1 MRCKPWWI
9 LAIAPVVGCGEG
21 DAPGQPATPDAG
33 TRAPAP
39 LAEAEPNDDSA
50 RAQPVGVPAVLTGT
64 VGGKDADWFVV
75 TAPPGTEALRLE
87 VSGPGDLALELF
99 DADRNRTLRAAA
111 APAGAAETIE
121 PYRADAKLYVRISG
135 EGEPQSFRLAIEPRP
150 RAAGSELEPDDRRVD
165 AAPLAPGASMT
176 GSVSFEEDVD
186 FVRLEVP
193 PPATPEERRLVRLS
207 LTTPPELRATLQ
219 LLDAEEAPLGEWRAK
234 EAGAPI
240 AIRNVSLRP
249 DARLPL
255 YLAVRSSWIGKGR
268 RTAAPDR
275 AWKLQALLE
284 PAPADLEE
292 EPNDTPAQASVV
304 PPDALGRLGFL
315 APAGDEDHLALTLD
329 RAQVARLQ
337 LSGVDRVD
345 LELAL
350 VDPEKAD
357 APELVRVNEGGVREG
372 EVLPNLWLPAGRSV
386 LRIRGAAR
394 KLDGKWVRDLENAE
408 QTWAL
413 QLQLRDATDGDER
426 EPNELAAT
434 ASRLAPGTTGV
445 GMIHPRR
452 DVDLWS
458 FTVPDGPKR
467 PLTATLTGLTKV
479 DVALYLRGGAPD
491 GKGLPPVIASS
502 DKARETAPEKLV
514 AEVEGGTYFLEVRD
528 VRDASGLSNS
538 VDSYRLSI
546 ALGE

>member
-9 LAIAPVVGCGEG
+9 LCTPLLACGDG
-21 DAPGQPATPDAG
+21 AGGKPPSAPDAG
-33 TRAPAP
+33 ARAVEA
-39 LAEAEPNDDSA
+39 LAEAEPNDESGK
-50 RAQPVGVPAVLTGT
+50 AQALGAPAVVTGT
-64 VGGKDADWFVV
+64 VGGKDVDWFVV
-75 TAPPGTEALRLE
+75 TPPPGTEALRIE
-87 VSGPGDLALELF
+87 ASGPGDLALELY

-111 APAGAAETIE
+111 APAGATETIE
-121 PYRADAKLYVRISG
+121 PYRADAKLYVKVSA
-135 EGEPQSFRLAIEPRP
+135 EGEPQSFRLSIEPRP
-150 RAAGSELEPDDRRVD
+150 RAAGGELEPDDRRVD
-165 AAPLAPGASMT
+165 AVPLVAGANVT

-193 PPATPEERRLVRLS
+193 PPATPEERRLVRLAFTS
-207 LTTPPELRATLQ
+207 PPELRATLQ
-219 LLDAEEAPLGEWRAK
+219 LLDAEEAPLGEWKAK
-234 EAGAPI
+234 ETGAPI
-240 AIRNVSLRP
+240 AIRNVTLKP

-275 AWKLQALLE
+275 AWKLQASVE

-304 PPDALGRLGFL
+304 PADALGRLGFL
-315 APAGDEDHLALTLD
+315 APAGDEDHLALTLE

-426 EPNELAAT
+426 EPNDLAAS
-434 ASRLAPGTTGV
+434 ASRIAPGTTGV

-491 GKGLPPVIASS
+491 GKGLPPVIAAS
-502 DKARETAPEKLV
+502 DKAKETAPEKLV

-528 VRDASGLSNS
+528 VRDASGLSNA